1 MRYRYRLTSV
11 LSNTGIMLISRHQLY
26 NIVRQTQQSFLASH
40 SAAALPANSAAQKK
54 TVKLPVN
61 DYGVP
66 LLPENIRK
74 KLFSK
79 VRKQPTPSSVVKS
92 ARRELTKFGLSCEDR
107 PVFKIPD
114 ISLPDI
120 ANNNISDHISDV
132 ARRQVRPYTDLLL
145 ELLSSPSPPRPET
158 WTLQP
163 GWTRYTA
170 DGGAVGVETPLERCL
185 VLDVEVAV
193 TEDPRAVMATAV
205 SDRAWY
211 SWLSPHLLHSQPF
224 PESPVVREREL
235 NIIVG
240 IHFIF

>member
-1 MRYRYRLTSV
+1 M
-11 LSNTGIMLISRHQLY
+11 
-26 NIVRQTQQSFLASH
+26 
-40 SAAALPANSAAQKK
+40 
-54 TVKLPVN
+54 
-61 DYGVP
+61 
-66 LLPENIRK
+66 
-74 KLFSK
+74 
-79 VRKQPTPSSVVKS
+79 
-92 ARRELTKFGLSCEDR
+92 
-107 PVFKIPD
+107 FKIPD

-163 GWTRYTA
+163 GWTRYT

-224 PESPVVREREL
+224 PESPVVRERSQHNSWNTFHIL
-235 NIIVG
+235 ISILRPRTR
-240 IHFIF
+240 